1 MRTPRRL
8 VVIAANPRSGSSLLA
23 AGLTA
28 AGVFASAV
36 EHANPYRLSWNLGI
50 PGSIRRRVRG
60 SFFAVDRARD
70 RTIAAAL
77 QRVASDNLT
86 ADGTFGLKIMWQQF
100 ERQFLNRGL
109 DLDLFGA
116 PIEWIRIRRED
127 RLREAVSY
135 LRAEQSGVWKSEGPG
150 TRGTRPAGPVYDPA
164 RIAELLSRFTADE
177 SGWDRYLSARRARPL
192 EITYEQL
199 DRTYEVTMRL
209 VLDHVGATTAPV
221 PVRQLRRQADEL
233 SEEWVERYRSE
244 SIGRT
249 G

>member
-8 VVIAANPRSGSSLLA
+8 VVIAATPRSGSSLLA

-36 EHANPYRLSWNLGI
+36 EHANPYRLSLNLGI
-50 PGSIRRRVRG
+50 PGSIRRRLWG
-60 SFFAVDRARD
+60 PEIAVDRARD

-77 QRVASDNLT
+77 PRVAADNLT
-86 ADGTFGLKIMWQQF
+86 ADGTFGLKIVWQQF
-100 ERQFLNRGL
+100 ERHFLARGL

-135 LRAEQSGVWKSEGPG
+135 LRAEQSGVWKSGGPG

-164 RIAELLSRFTADE
+164 RIAELMCRFTDDE
-177 SGWDRYLSARRARPL
+177 RGWEGYLSARGARPL

-209 VLDHVGATTAPV
+209 VLDHVGATNVPV
-221 PVRQLRRQADEL
+221 PVRQLRRQADAL
-233 SEEWVERYRSE
+233 SQEWVERYRSD

-249 G
+249 V